1 MDKLV
6 LIGNG
11 PLEGEVR
18 ISGAKN
24 ASLPCLAASILT
36 AGTVNLSNLPWVRDI
51 YTMCDLIRELGLEID
66 DNDDSVVIKGAKINS
81 HIAPYQLVKT
91 MRASIL
97 VLGPLLARLGRAQV
111 SLPGGCAIGARPVDL
126 HLKALEQMGAEI
138 KLEHGY
144 IDARADRL
152 KGAHIT
158 FEKVTV
164 TGTENIMMAATLAEG
179 TTILDNAACEPEI
192 VDLAEMLIGMGAQ
205 IEGAG
210 TERILI
216 KGVDSL
222 HGCDHRIIPDR
233 IETGTYVCAAAITR
247 GRVSITNTEPRHL
260 EAFLAAMKQAGLPM
274 EIHPDRIEVFP
285 HDGLRA
291 VNITTEPHP
300 GFPTDM
306 QAQFIA
312 TMTQAEGTSI
322 VTENIFE
329 NRFGHVPELK
339 RMGADIVIDGNRA
352 LTIGPTPLSGAQ
364 VMATDLRASA
374 SLVIAGLIAA
384 EETTID
390 RIYHLDRGYYNL
402 EGKLGNL
409 GAKIRRV
416 KNGTD
421 AVQRAATELSNI

>member
-36 AGTVNLSNLPWVRDI
+36 AGAVSLTNLPWVRDI
-51 YTMCDLIRELGLEID
+51 YTMCDLIRELGLEIN
-66 DNDDSVVIKGAKINS
+66 DNEDGVAIKGAKINS

-126 HLKALEQMGAEI
+126 HLKALEKMGAKI

-144 IDARADRL
+144 IDAQAERL
-152 KGAHIT
+152 KGAHID

-164 TGTENIMMAATLAEG
+164 TGTENMMMAATLAEG
-179 TTILDNAACEPEI
+179 TTILDNAAQEPEV
-192 VDLAEMLIGMGAQ
+192 VDLANMLIAMGADIQ
-205 IEGAG
+205 GAG
-210 TERILI
+210 TSRIVI
-216 KGVDSL
+216 EGVDSL

-247 GRVSITNTEPRHL
+247 GRVSITNTAPQYL
-260 EAFLAAMKQAGLPM
+260 GAFLDAMQRAGLPM
-274 EIHPDRIEVFP
+274 DIHEDRIEVYP
-285 HDGLRA
+285 HEGLRS
-291 VNITTEPHP
+291 VNVATEPHP

-329 NRFGHVPELK
+329 NRFNHVPELK

-352 LTIGPTPLSGAQ
+352 LTIGPASLSGAQ

-390 RIYHLDRGYYNL
+390 RIYHLDRGYYDL
-402 EGKLGNL
+402 EGKLRNL

-421 AVQRAATELSNI
+421 QIQQVVQELSNI

>member
-24 ASLPCLAASILT
+24 AALPCLAASILT
-36 AGTVNLSNLPWVRDI
+36 PGAVSLTNLPWVRDI
-51 YTMCDLIRELGLEID
+51 YTMCDLIRELGLEIN
-66 DNDDSVVIKGAKINS
+66 DNDDGVDIKGAKINS

-126 HLKALEQMGAEI
+126 HLKALEEMGAEI

-179 TTILDNAACEPEI
+179 TTILDNAAQEPEI
-192 VDLAEMLIGMGAQ
+192 VNLAEMLIAMGANIVGAGSSRIV
-205 IEGAG
+205 IEGV
-210 TERILI
+210 EQ
-216 KGVDSL
+216 L
-222 HGCDHRIIPDR
+222 HGGNHRIIPDR

-247 GRVSITNTEPRHL
+247 GRVSITNTDPQYLGAFL
-260 EAFLAAMKQAGLPM
+260 EAMKKAGLPM
-274 EIHPDRIEVFP
+274 EISGDRIEVFP
-285 HDGLRA
+285 HEGLRA
-291 VNITTEPHP
+291 VNVTTEPHP

-329 NRFGHVPELK
+329 NRFNHVPELK

-352 LTIGPTPLSGAQ
+352 LTIGPAPLSGAQ

-374 SLVIAGLIAA
+374 SLVIAGLIAS

-390 RIYHLDRGYYNL
+390 RIYHLDRGYFDL
-402 EGKLGNL
+402 EGKLSRL

-421 AVQRAATELSNI
+421 KIQQAAEELSNI